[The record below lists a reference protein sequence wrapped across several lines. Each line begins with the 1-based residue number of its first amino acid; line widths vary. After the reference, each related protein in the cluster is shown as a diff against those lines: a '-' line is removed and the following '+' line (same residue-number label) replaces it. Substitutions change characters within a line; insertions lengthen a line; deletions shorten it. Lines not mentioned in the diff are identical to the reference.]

1 MTTYISILRGINVGG
16 HNPVKMDALRLLYA
30 ELGYSAIQSYIQSGN
45 IIFNSGLSDIP
56 KLENNIREK
65 IFETF
70 GLNVSVLVMTAGEL
84 NTALQNNP
92 FIKDKMKNPAF
103 IHLTFLSRLPD
114 KELVEKIPAGFY
126 LPDEF
131 FISGKIIYLYCPAG
145 YGNTKLSNNFFEN
158 KLKLTATTR
167 NLNTSNVLLNLAE
180 KNKNVN

>member
-16 HNPVKMDALRLLYA
+16 HNQIKMDSLRQLYA

-45 IIFNSGLSDIP
+45 VIFNSGLSDILY
-56 KLENNIREK
+56 LEKSIREK

-70 GLNVSVLVMTAGEL
+70 GLNVSVLVMTIEEL
-84 NTALQNNP
+84 KTALQNNP
-92 FIKDKMKNPAF
+92 FVKDKMKNPAF
-103 IHLTFLSRLPD
+103 IHLTFLSGSPD
-114 KELVEKIPAGFY
+114 KDLVDKIPAGFY

-167 NLNTSNVLLNLAE
+167 NLKTSSVLLSMAE
-180 KNKNVN
+180 NQ